1 MDTDTNCL
9 LLVNNLLSVRY
20 YQLDVIRVSRQPADL
35 IHTLQVWCNLDL
47 DTLKSLH
54 VISWRIRR
62 KQHVDQRGAE
72 TRVEG

>member
-35 IHTLQVWCNLDL
+35 IHTLQVWCNL
-47 DTLKSLH
+47 KSLH